1 MKRKKE
7 KIGLGWKDVLLGM
20 LVGLFL
26 LSMALKLFPKS
37 KPEPPPPGV
46 SVRLEVLNGCGM
58 TGLAA
63 ALTRELRRR
72 GENVDVVKT
81 GNATTMD
88 YDSTVIIDRGGGK
101 AALDYIGWLLGCNNR
116 VIEPYESPQRELPVD
131 LTVIVGLDFP
141 TLFQGTE
148 RKWWRIP

>member
-1 MKRKKE
+1 VKKKKE
-7 KIGLGWKDVLLGM
+7 NVGLGWKDILLGV
-20 LVGLFL
+20 LVGIFL
-26 LSMALKLFPKS
+26 LSVALKLFPRS
-37 KPEPPPPGV
+37 EQEPSPPGV
-46 SVRLEVLNGCGM
+46 SVKLEVLNGCGM

-81 GNATTMD
+81 GNAATMD

-101 AALDYIGWLLGCNNR
+101 AALDYLGWLLDCDNR
-116 VIEPYESPQRELPVD
+116 VIEPYESPQKELPAD

-141 TLFQGTE
+141 SLFQETG

>member
-1 MKRKKE
+1 
-7 KIGLGWKDVLLGM
+7 L

-26 LSMALKLFPKS
+26 LSVALKLFPRREQEAS
-37 KPEPPPPGV
+37 PPGV
-46 SVRLEVLNGCGM
+46 PVKLEVLNGCGM

-81 GNATTMD
+81 GNAATMD
-88 YDSTVIIDRGGGK
+88 YDSTVIIDRGGGV

-116 VIEPYESPQRELPVD
+116 VIEPTESPQRELTVD

-141 TLFQGTE
+141 SLFQETE